1 MSRSGFS
8 SERKDSGELL
18 QIETSRV
25 FVGKANVRKRPGD
38 VTDLTRSVLEKG
50 VLEPVL
56 VRPVGYRYEL
66 VIGSRRLEA
75 AKAAGLKRIP
85 AVVRKMSDEEAI
97 VVSLIENIQRRD
109 LEPEEEY
116 DGLMMLSRLN
126 PKIYGTTDQLA
137 KAIGKSRRYV
147 EDHINA
153 VETVRGLR
161 REARAEVTVKGSP
174 TPEERREGV
183 LPLKHAT
190 YVHRAE
196 ETPALQRL
204 PSRERANRL
213 KELAETIAPLPQM
226 EAEKVVS
233 HFVMAPQ
240 RPMEEIRKDVQYL
253 RAVKLDILLDPRV
266 AEALRAAAE
275 DRKTTMEAVASLAI
289 HSWLRQQGYF

>member
-1 MSRSGFS
+1 MSRSGLS
-8 SERKDSGELL
+8 YVRRDSGELL

-38 VTDLTRSVLEKG
+38 VTDLTRSVQEKG

-56 VRPVGYRYEL
+56 VRRVGYRYEL

-75 AKAAGLKRIP
+75 AKAAGLKKIP
-85 AVVRKMSDEEAI
+85 AVVRRMTDDEAI

-116 DGLMMLSRLN
+116 DALMALSKLN
-126 PKIYGTTDQLA
+126 PKVYGTTDQLA

-174 TPEERREGV
+174 TPEERKEGV

-190 YVHRAE
+190 YIHRAE
-196 ETPALQRL
+196 ETPSIQRL
-204 PSRERANRL
+204 PSRERAERL
-213 KELAETIAPLPQM
+213 KELAVTIAPLPQP

-240 RPMEEIRKDVQYL
+240 RPMEEIRRDVQNL
-253 RAVKLDILLDPRV
+253 RAVKLEILLDPRV
-266 AEALRAAAE
+266 AESLRAAAE

-289 HSWLRQQGYF
+289 HSWLRQQGYY